1 MKLSLLLNFLCAVFG
16 SSSREKRAVNK
27 AAVDDVLV
35 AVNKLK
41 SWTDLYA
48 AKYAKKV
55 IEINN

>member
-1 MKLSLLLNFLCAVFG
+1 MKLFFLLSFLCAVHA
-16 SSSREKRAVNK
+16 SSKREKRAVNK
-27 AAVDDVLV
+27 AAIDDVLV

-55 IEINN
+55 L